1 MKKIKHLFSP
11 RYMVVWL
18 SIVVLIIA
26 VPKLTEPS
34 MDKRYAIVTMMSV
47 DESDDGQI
55 EMVVNTLSPS
65 TTNSEQEQYFSA
77 TGKTLG
83 TAVENLSIMIGKQV
97 VFSQCEIMAF
107 GEKMAETG
115 ILGTLDFMTRMK
127 KISRNAVLIVFTGDI
142 VDFMDAVNTLEK
154 DKNIKLKDAIN
165 FDKRYVLADNSDI
178 DTFYRDY
185 FSDNS
190 QGILPKLKV
199 SSEKQL
205 EAIEVASM
213 SESNSGQS
221 SSESQEKKYIVNDG
235 TSSMFRNGKFIFDIN
250 PEMMKKINMY
260 IDNGFDS
267 LVTVEHV
274 NDEIYKNA
282 TVVFNVS
289 ESEVF
294 KRPSFENGKPKYI
307 VDINLRVYIEQVV
320 QEQQGENFMQ
330 RNKVFLND
338 NVLNLLKEKI
348 KSDMMSVVD
357 FCRENKIDLIE
368 AYDKFNALSYKK
380 FQNYLKK
387 VGKENYL
394 DEIDVKINVNI
405 ASAY

>member
-65 TTNSEQEQYFSA
+65 GTNKDKEQYFSA

-83 TAVENLSIMIGKQV
+83 NAVENLSLMIGKQA

-107 GEKMAETG
+107 GEKIAETG

-154 DKNIKLKDAIN
+154 DKNIKIKDAIN
-165 FDKRYVLADNSDI
+165 FDKRYVLANNTDI

-205 EAIEVASM
+205 EAIEVAGM
-213 SESNSGQS
+213 SESSSGQS
-221 SSESQEKKYIVNDG
+221 PSESQEKKYIVNDG
-235 TSSMFRNGKFIFDIN
+235 TSSMFKKGKFIFDIF

-267 LVTVEHV
+267 LITVEHV
-274 NDEIYKNA
+274 NDEIYKDA

-294 KRPSFENGKPKYI
+294 KRPVFENGKPKYI

-320 QEQQGENFMQ
+320 QNEQGENFMQ
-330 RNKVFLND
+330 RNKLFLND
-338 NVLNLLKEKI
+338 NVLNLLKEKVNR
-348 KSDMMSVVD
+348 DMMSAVD

-368 AYDKFNALSYKK
+368 AYDKFNTLSYKK

-387 VGKENYL
+387 VGKEKYL